1 MSKKLMVYHKG
12 IQEGSA
18 RKVKIMSINPEPVFN
33 LIMNATENGL
43 DYALTKSEYADDQED
58 ELLESLIEMF
68 SDTRDRII
76 ERLTTLSN
84 EAAVVQLA
92 YDGGTDD
99 YSIEE
104 PEEFSMRNVE

>member
-1 MSKKLMVYHKG
+1 MSV
-12 IQEGSA
+12 
-18 RKVKIMSINPEPVFN
+18 NPEPIFN

-58 ELLESLIEMF
+58 EVLEGLIETF
-68 SDTRDRII
+68 NDTRDRII
-76 ERLTTLSN
+76 ERLITLSN

-99 YSIEE
+99 YSIDE
-104 PEEFSMRNVE
+104 PEEFSIQNIE